1 MTCAEEDY
9 IKAIYHLSRDGQA
22 AITTNAIA
30 AKMDTKPSSVTDM
43 VKKLADKNLVAY
55 KKYKG
60 VSLTEAGSSSALSVI
75 RRRRLWEVFLA
86 EKLDLPHEEI
96 NDLAEQLEHIKSEG
110 LIAQLDAYLGNPRV
124 GFQGVSIPYSDGKFK
139 KSVKKLVSELSA
151 GTHGVCVGVQ
161 DTSMAFIRFLEKKCI
176 VLGDTVIILEREEF
190 DGSVKIE
197 IDGKEIQIS
206 SQIASNLFLEV
217 TENEH

>member
-1 MTCAEEDY
+1 
-9 IKAIYHLSRDGQA
+9 
-22 AITTNAIA
+22 
-30 AKMDTKPSSVTDM
+30 
-43 VKKLADKNLVAY
+43 VAY